1 MHSVLRRILPARVV
15 KGGEFFRQAVPQWG
29 KVSFQRQKERS
40 RPISRVLSRAIIHLG
55 SASPRTSSSLPGNS
69 AGHAYGSPIWPC
81 SGWGLPC
88 RFRCRLRGALLP
100 HLFTLTRRTGRF
112 VFCCTGRR
120 LTPPRRYLAPCP
132 MEPGLSST
140 RETCSDCLADSGAHG
155 TGNRQ
160 ETLISPLNPAID
172 PA

>member
-100 HLFTLTRRTGRF
+100 HRFTLTCAPPKWAIGGLFSVALAVGSRRPGVTWHPALWSPDFPPHVKRAAIAWPTPARMVPETGKK
-112 VFCCTGRR
+112 
-120 LTPPRRYLAPCP
+120 P
-132 MEPGLSST
+132 
-140 RETCSDCLADSGAHG
+140 
-155 TGNRQ
+155 
-160 ETLISPLNPAID
+160 
-172 PA
+172 